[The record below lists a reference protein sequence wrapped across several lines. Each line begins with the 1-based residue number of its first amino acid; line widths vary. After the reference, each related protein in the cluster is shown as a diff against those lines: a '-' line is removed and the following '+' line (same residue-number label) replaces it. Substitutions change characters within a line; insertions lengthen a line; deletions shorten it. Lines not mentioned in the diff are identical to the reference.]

1 MRDVFRPLIG
11 VLLALVVALSSGC
24 SSGPGRT
31 PTESRPRLDAIAG
44 RTQVVPIGDEWLS
57 DLRVDAEG
65 VVAAV
70 FEDGSLCP
78 VKLHELRIIPSPV
91 ASDDLNA
98 DRWLPL
104 PGIWVDRP
112 LTRSDLTTFR
122 TGPATR
128 LVLVIDVP
136 EGRPGSTI
144 RFRTKQ
150 IDVNWLTS
158 AEDSA
163 RSNPKLLDAGGPW
176 EATMSL
182 DLATSKNFA
191 ALSWPESR
199 NPLGRW
205 RYRMLTDGLR
215 PLHQSVGS
223 VKAFESR
230 VAEAIARQ
238 NEDRWAVALARLW
251 EDDAGLCE
259 RLRRALT
266 SVVDF
271 GGSVIAPA
279 WPSEHAPLD
288 ELLYAILDPR
298 ATARSR
304 TQSVERWLDRRAPAV
319 AWIVDDAGLS
329 DSSAEGRVAT
339 IGIANLATLATLAW
353 TTASAST
360 EEKPVL
366 TTVDPGKTLQ
376 IPLRPPAGTGAVGP
390 RVPQAH
396 LGSWSK
402 ELPVAWNATP
412 VTPPGL
418 AIGPML
424 RELSMDHWMHGQ
436 AAIAPDAWSARGMLQ
451 ARTFEGPQHTGPT
464 FEVVLTCTFD
474 SPKADDSAKGADR
487 ASHDEVRFYF
497 GPFGNPRSVLRVN
510 RAGQIA
516 EEARRTDIVETPTVR
531 SSVSAIAGGA
541 GTWSI
546 RLAVPKECIAPDG
559 TLLVSVVRTDA
570 TGRRTS
576 WPRAMLPWQREPGR
590 AAIDTRAWTT
600 GSR

>member
-1 MRDVFRPLIG
+1 MRDVLRYLIG
-11 VLLALVVALSSGC
+11 VMLALSTGC
-24 SSGPGRT
+24 AAGPGPT
-31 PTESRPRLDAIAG
+31 PTDARPRLDAIAG

-57 DLRVDAEG
+57 DLRVDASG
-65 VVAAV
+65 AVAAV
-70 FEDGSLCP
+70 FEDGTRCP
-78 VKLHELRIIPSPV
+78 VRLHELRVIPSPV
-91 ASDDLNA
+91 GIDDLNA

-112 LTRSDLTTFR
+112 LTRTDLTTFR
-122 TGPATR
+122 AGPASR

-176 EATMSL
+176 EPTMSL
-182 DLATSKNFA
+182 ELATSKNFA

-223 VKAFESR
+223 SKAFESG

-251 EDDAGLCE
+251 EDDSGLCE

-271 GGSVIAPA
+271 GNSVIAPA
-279 WPSEHAPLD
+279 WPSDHAPLD
-288 ELLYAILDPR
+288 ELLYAVLDPR
-298 ATARSR
+298 ATPRSR

-329 DSSAEGRVAT
+329 DSTAEGRVAT
-339 IGIANLATLATLAW
+339 IGIANLAMLSTLAW
-353 TTASAST
+353 TTSSEST
-360 EEKPVL
+360 EDKPVL
-366 TTVDPGKTLQ
+366 TTLEPGKTLQ
-376 IPLRPPAGTGAVGP
+376 IPLRPPAGVGAAGP

-396 LGSWSK
+396 LGTWSK
-402 ELPVAWNATP
+402 ELPVAWEATP

-418 AIGPML
+418 TIGPML
-424 RELSMDHWMHGQ
+424 RDLSMDHWMHGR
-436 AAIAPDAWSARGMLQ
+436 AAVAPDAWSARGMLQ
-451 ARTFEGPQHTGPT
+451 ARTFEGPNQSGPT
-464 FEVVLTCTFD
+464 FEIVLTCTFD
-474 SPKADDSAKGADR
+474 QAKTDGASRGSAEATED
-487 ASHDEVRFYF
+487 AVRFYF

-510 RAGQIA
+510 RAGQVA
-516 EEARRTDIVETPTVR
+516 EEARRTDIIETPQVR
-531 SSVSAIAGGA
+531 SSVSGVASQDGGA

-546 RLAVPKECIAPDG
+546 RLPVPKECIASDG
-559 TLLVSVVRTDA
+559 TLLVSVVRSDSS
-570 TGRRTS
+570 GRRTS
-576 WPRAMLPWQREPGR
+576 WPRAMLPWQHEPGR

-600 GSR
+600 GRR